1 MNERLGIGRMR
12 MEESNRTVAF
22 LASGGG
28 MVGGTHKAVCEEE
41 AEGVFF
47 AKAADDWEEAM
58 VAVLDKEQAEER
70 SEGTPLP
77 RALDCMV
84 VNVSN

>member
-1 MNERLGIGRMR
+1 
-12 MEESNRTVAF
+12 
-22 LASGGG
+22 
-28 MVGGTHKAVCEEE
+28 MVGGTPHKAVCEEE

-58 VAVLDKEQAEER
+58 VAVLDKVQAEER